1 MSDLPEPDRLP
12 DAPHPRDTVDLFG
25 QDAAQAAFLDAFNT
39 GRLHHAWMITGP
51 KGIGKAT
58 LAWRIARFLRA
69 NPEVEDDGLFGTPP
83 APTSLLI
90 DPDHPTARRM
100 AAGSEAGLYVLK
112 RTPNDKGDR
121 LSAEIRVSDVRK
133 LKAFFSLSVADGGR
147 RVVIV
152 DAADEMNTNAA
163 NALLKVLEE
172 PPANTTLLLIAH
184 QPSALLPTIRS
195 RCRVLR
201 CDPLGADHM
210 AAALAQAGITS
221 DQTQALSALAGGSVG
236 TAIRLETQ
244 DGVALYSA
252 LVSILG
258 QIPSIDRQVALKLA
272 DSVSARTP
280 ERMTLILDLFD
291 LVLAR
296 LARTGVMGPPAP
308 AATDAEAEV
317 FSRLCPHAG
326 AARHWAT
333 LSQTLVDRARRGAAV
348 NLDPPSLILDMLFQI
363 EAEARRAT

>member
-1 MSDLPEPDRLP
+1 MSDLPEPDKLP
-12 DAPHPRDTVDLFG
+12 DAPHPRDTLDLFG
-25 QDAAQAAFLDAFNT
+25 HDAAQANFLDAFIT

-69 NPEVEDDGLFGTPP
+69 NPEAENDGLFGAPP
-83 APTSLLI
+83 APTNLVV

-100 AAGSEAGLYVLK
+100 AAGSEAGLYVL
-112 RTPNDKGDR
+112 RRSPNEKGDR
-121 LSAEIRVSDVRK
+121 LSGEIRVSDVRK

-201 CDPLGADHM
+201 CDPLGPDDM
-210 AAALAQAGITS
+210 TAALRQAGIATE
-221 DQTQALSALAGGSVG
+221 QPQALSALSGGSVG

-258 QIPSIDRQVALKLA
+258 QVPNIDRQLALKLA
-272 DSVSARTP
+272 DTVTARTP

-296 LARTGVMGPPAP
+296 LARTGVMGVPTPS
-308 AATDAEAEV
+308 ATEQEAEV
-317 FSRLCPHAG
+317 FARLCPNA
-326 AARHWAT
+326 ATARHWASV
-333 LSQTLVDRARRGAAV
+333 SQSLVDRARRGASV

-363 EAEARRAT
+363 EAEARRAI